1 LSGGEEVQ
9 VLVVQDLS
17 DKVNR
22 TQRFGDHYLEDQVRQ
37 WLVPI
42 LGDSFTD
49 LGLNK
54 AAIIE
59 RCIRRMHEEY
69 AVDESLSN
77 PTHQDALIL
86 NIERACQA
94 AIDLAMHVVSV
105 GHQGVPQASAEAFS
119 LLQQAGKLDGG
130 LASRLGGMTGFR
142 NIAVHQYQKID
153 LNVIHYIMQEGWR
166 DLVALC
172 TALNLRIE
180 P

>member
-1 LSGGEEVQ
+1 VFDN
-9 VLVVQDLS
+9 VC
-17 DKVNR
+17 
-22 TQRFGDHYLEDQVRQ
+22 
-37 WLVPI
+37 
-42 LGDSFTD
+42 
-49 LGLNK
+49 LNK

-69 AVDESLSN
+69 VADKSLSN

-105 GHQGVPQASAEAFS
+105 EHLGVPQSSAESFG
-119 LLQQAGKLDGG
+119 LLRQAGKLNEG

-142 NIAVHQYQKID
+142 NIAIHQYQKID
-153 LNVIHYIMQEGWR
+153 LKVIHYIMKDGWC